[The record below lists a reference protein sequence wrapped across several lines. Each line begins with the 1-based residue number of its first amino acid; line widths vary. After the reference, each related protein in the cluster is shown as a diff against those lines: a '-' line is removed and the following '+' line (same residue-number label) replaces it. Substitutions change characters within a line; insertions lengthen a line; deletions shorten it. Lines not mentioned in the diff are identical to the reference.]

1 MTKTKGKTP
10 DYVGEYIADIES
22 GKILTGHLIREWYV
36 NHIKPIVQD
45 KDPKWKYVPKK
56 GYKYIR
62 FVEHFCKQSKGQWAG
77 QPIKFMLF
85 QKAKWQAV
93 FSIVSRET
101 GLRRFQ
107 EIFDERG
114 RKNGKTTEL
123 APLADYL
130 ILQESG
136 AEFYSCATTRNQA
149 MRVWQEALSII
160 DQSEDLSEYIGHKVF
175 PQPEIYTKKNYSEI
189 KSSFYVL
196 ANKPKNLDGLNASG
210 AIIDEIHELPRQIYD
225 IIKQSMTARKEPL
238 LSLIGS
244 AGFVRGALFDS
255 ERDYAVK
262 VIEKVAEDERLFPLL
277 YELDSPDEWL
287 DETKWI
293 KANPGLDVIKD
304 RSKLRDNVNRAKV
317 DVNFAISVKTKDF
330 NIINVAKSSWLTYDE
345 IINADFGMYS
355 EDEIGEWGS
364 EKRKQFMERFR
375 NSVAIGGYD
384 LSKTGDMTAFTTML
398 FDKEK
403 KQIVCLNMYW
413 VTRDFIT
420 SEQAVRAKVP
430 FDAWI
435 DRGLVRISG
444 DSEIDYHDVAKY
456 VYSMF
461 EEYGINYDFICYDSW
476 SATYLTTELEQYGYS
491 REGCQVPVRQGFQ
504 SLSIPMQKFES
515 LLKTKRLTHLKNPVT
530 KWCLS
535 NVELVMDRNGN
546 MMPKKVND
554 DPAMKIDGFA
564 TILNCLYAFTKN
576 PTSYIDFGAEDAT
589 EKEDS

>member
-1 MTKTKGKTP
+1 MTTKGKIP
-10 DYVGEYIADIES
+10 DFVSEYIKAIET
-22 GKILTGHLIREWYV
+22 GKIVVGRYVRDWYI
-36 NHIKPIVQD
+36 NHIKPIVQG

-56 GYKYIR
+56 GWKYIR
-62 FVEHFCKQSKGQWAG
+62 FVETFCKQSKGQWAG
-77 QPIKFMLF
+77 QPIQLMLF

-130 ILQESG
+130 ILQEEG
-136 AEFYSCATTRNQA
+136 AEFYSCATTRAQA
-149 MRVWQEALSII
+149 LRVWEEALSII
-160 DQSEDLSEYIGHKVF
+160 DQSDALGEYLGHKVF
-175 PQPEIYTKKNYSEI
+175 PQPEIYTKKSYSEI
-189 KSSFYVL
+189 KSSFKVL

-210 AIIDEIHELPRQIYD
+210 AIIDEIHELPRLIYD
-225 IIKQSMTARKEPL
+225 IVKQSMTARREPL

-255 ERDYAVK
+255 EREYAIK
-262 VIEKVAEDERLFPLL
+262 VIEGVVEDERLFPLL
-277 YELDSPDEWL
+277 YELDDPLEMEDESCWG
-287 DETKWI
+287 
-293 KANPGLDVIKD
+293 KANPGIDVIKD
-304 RSKLRDNVNRAKV
+304 RSKLRDNVNRSKV
-317 DVNFAISVKTKDF
+317 DSNFAVSVKTKDF
-330 NIINVAKSSWLTYDE
+330 NIINVAKTAWLSYDE
-345 IINADFGMYS
+345 IINADYGLYTP
-355 EDEIGEWGS
+355 EEVGEWGS
-364 EKRKQFMERFR
+364 EQREKFMERFQ

-384 LSKTGDMTAFTTML
+384 LSRTGDMTSFTTLL
-398 FDKEK
+398 FDREK
-403 KQIVCLNMYW
+403 KMIVAVTMYW
-413 VTRDFIT
+413 VTRAFID
-420 SEQAVRAKVP
+420 SEQAKRAKVP

-444 DSEIDYHDVAKY
+444 DTEIDYHDVADY

-461 EEYGINYDFICYDSW
+461 EKHGICYDYICYDPW
-476 SATYLTTELEQYGYS
+476 SATYLTTELDSLGYS
-491 REGCQVPVRQGFQ
+491 REGCQLPVIQGFKT
-504 SLSIPMQKFES
+504 LSIPMQKFES
-515 LLKTKRLTHLKNPVT
+515 LLKMKRLTHLKNPVT

-564 TILNCLYAFTKN
+564 TILDGLYGYVQN
-576 PTSYIDFGAEDAT
+576 PSAYLDLSSDDED
-589 EKEDS
+589 ENKGN

>member
-1 MTKTKGKTP
+1 MTTKGKTP
-10 DYVGEYIADIES
+10 DFVSEYIKAIET
-22 GKILTGHLIREWYV
+22 GKIVVGRYVRDWYV
-36 NHIKPIVQD
+36 NHIKPIVQG

-56 GYKYIR
+56 GWKYIR
-62 FVEHFCKQSKGQWAG
+62 FVETFCKQSKGQWAG
-77 QPIKFMLF
+77 QPIQLMLF

-130 ILQESG
+130 ILQEEG
-136 AEFYSCATTRNQA
+136 AEFYSCATTRAQA
-149 MRVWQEALSII
+149 LRVWEEALSII
-160 DQSEDLSEYIGHKVF
+160 DQSDALGEYLGHKVF
-175 PQPEIYTKKNYSEI
+175 PQPEIYTKKSYSAI
-189 KSSFYVL
+189 KSSFKVL

-210 AIIDEIHELPRQIYD
+210 AIIDEIHELPRLIYD
-225 IIKQSMTARKEPL
+225 IVKQSMTARREPL

-255 ERDYAVK
+255 EREYAIK
-262 VIEKVAEDERLFPLL
+262 VIEGVAEDERLFPLL
-277 YELDSPDEWL
+277 YELDDPLEMEDESC
-287 DETKWI
+287 WI
-293 KANPGLDVIKD
+293 KANPGIDVIKD
-304 RSKLRDNVNRAKV
+304 RSKLRDNVNRSKV
-317 DVNFAISVKTKDF
+317 DSNFAVSVKTKDF
-330 NIINVAKSSWLTYDE
+330 NIINVAKTAWLSYDE
-345 IINADFGMYS
+345 IINADYGLYTL
-355 EDEIGEWGS
+355 EEVGEWGS
-364 EKRKQFMERFR
+364 EQREKFMERFK

-384 LSKTGDMTAFTTML
+384 LSKTGDMTSFTTLL
-398 FDKEK
+398 FDREK
-403 KQIVCLNMYW
+403 KMIVAVTMYW
-413 VTRDFIT
+413 VTRAFID
-420 SEQAVRAKVP
+420 SEQAKRAKVP

-444 DSEIDYHDVAKY
+444 DTEIDYHDVADY

-461 EEYGINYDFICYDSW
+461 EKNGINYDYICYDPW
-476 SATYLTTELEQYGYS
+476 SATYLTTELDSLGYS
-491 REGCQVPVRQGFQ
+491 REGCQLPVRQGFQ

-515 LLKTKRLTHLKNPVT
+515 LLKMKKLTHLKNPVT

-564 TILNCLYAFTKN
+564 TILNCLYGYVQN
-576 PTSYIDFGAEDAT
+576 PSAYLDLSADNEDQN
-589 EKEDS
+589 KGD

>member
-1 MTKTKGKTP
+1 MTTKGKIP
-10 DYVGEYIADIES
+10 DFVSEYIKAIET
-22 GKILTGHLIREWYV
+22 GKIVVGRYVRDWYV
-36 NHIKPIVQD
+36 NHIKPIVQG

-56 GYKYIR
+56 GWKYIR
-62 FVEHFCKQSKGQWAG
+62 FVETFCKQSKGQWAG
-77 QPIKFMLF
+77 QPIQLMLF

-130 ILQESG
+130 ILQEEG
-136 AEFYSCATTRNQA
+136 AEFYSCATTRAQA
-149 MRVWQEALSII
+149 LRVWEEALSII
-160 DQSEDLSEYIGHKVF
+160 DQSDALGEYLGHKVF
-175 PQPEIYTKKNYSEI
+175 PQPEIYTKKSYSEI
-189 KSSFYVL
+189 KSSFKVL

-210 AIIDEIHELPRQIYD
+210 AIIDEIHELPRLIYD
-225 IIKQSMTARKEPL
+225 IVKQSMTARREPL

-255 ERDYAVK
+255 EREYAIK
-262 VIEKVAEDERLFPLL
+262 VIEGVAEDERLFPLL
-277 YELDSPDEWL
+277 YELDDPLEMEDESCWG
-287 DETKWI
+287 
-293 KANPGLDVIKD
+293 KANPGIDVIKD
-304 RSKLRDNVNRAKV
+304 RSKLRDNVNRSKI
-317 DVNFAISVKTKDF
+317 DSNFAVSVKTKDF
-330 NIINVAKSSWLTYDE
+330 NIINVAKTAWLSYDE
-345 IINADFGMYS
+345 IINADYGLYTP
-355 EDEIGEWGS
+355 EEVGEWGS
-364 EKRKQFMERFR
+364 EQRDKFMERFK

-384 LSKTGDMTAFTTML
+384 LSKTGDMTSFTTLL
-398 FDKEK
+398 FDREK
-403 KQIVCLNMYW
+403 KMIVAVTMYW
-413 VTRDFIT
+413 VTRAFVD
-420 SEQAVRAKVP
+420 SEQAKRAKVP

-444 DSEIDYHDVAKY
+444 DTEIDYHDVAQY

-461 EEYGINYDFICYDSW
+461 EKNGICYDYICYDPW
-476 SATYLTTELEQYGYS
+476 SATYLTTELEALGYS
-491 REGCQVPVRQGFQ
+491 REGCQLPVRQGFQ

-515 LLKTKRLTHLKNPVT
+515 LLKMKRLTHLKNPVT

-564 TILNCLYAFTKN
+564 TILNCLYSYVQN
-576 PTSYIDFGAEDAT
+576 PSAYLDLSSDNEDQN
-589 EKEDS
+589 KGD